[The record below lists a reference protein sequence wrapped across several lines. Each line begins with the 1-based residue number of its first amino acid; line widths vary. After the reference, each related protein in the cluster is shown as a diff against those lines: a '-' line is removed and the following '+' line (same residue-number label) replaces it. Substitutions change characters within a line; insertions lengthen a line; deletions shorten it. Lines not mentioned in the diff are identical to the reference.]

1 MFIRINPRQRSVHDL
16 VTRGTTPN
24 TKMDDFL
31 NNEIFKNLSI
41 LMWGMM
47 KTLDQQEGKDRQ

>member
-31 NNEIFKNLSI
+31 NKFIFFDV
-41 LMWGMM
+41 G
-47 KTLDQQEGKDRQ
+47 DDEDP